1 MRTYFDVHVQMGR
14 AFIPVPGAAATAR
27 DLIQEMDRAGIAR
40 AVVWH
45 PAQTGIYPGAGN
57 ELISRMIAGEPRLEA
72 AWTLM
77 APATREVVTPAF
89 FDEMKAAGVRVLRAF
104 PSDHRYRFRRSA
116 MGRFLD
122 EVAERRIPVLMSPEL
137 GLPFEAID
145 DILTEYP
152 TLTAVVC
159 DVGIWGADRKVW
171 PLLENYPRLY
181 VETSLVSLE
190 AGGLEAGVRRFGA
203 WRFLY
208 GSKFPHRYFEAPML
222 DLEQADLPSDDKDAI
237 AANNLESLLKEVM
250 L

>member
-1 MRTYFDVHVQMGR
+1 
-14 AFIPVPGAAATAR
+14 
-27 DLIQEMDRAGIAR
+27 
-40 AVVWH
+40 
-45 PAQTGIYPGAGN
+45 
-57 ELISRMIAGEPRLEA
+57 
-72 AWTLM
+72 
-77 APATREVVTPAF
+77 
-89 FDEMKAAGVRVLRAF
+89 
-104 PSDHRYRFRRSA
+104 
-116 MGRFLD
+116 
-122 EVAERRIPVLMSPEL
+122 
-137 GLPFEAID
+137 
-145 DILTEYP
+145 YP

-208 GSKFPHRYFEAPML
+208 GSKFPHRYFEARML